1 MLLPLI
7 VYQSMFTI
15 KRWDQFTT
23 TVNFTNSD
31 WTATDITWCTVFFIV
46 RTTENPTSTDDED
59 STVIFKKDITV
70 HSNAVWWI
78 KTIPLLSTDRD
89 ITPWTYYR
97 ELQILFTNNDIRS
110 ANTGIFNVLPD
121 LNKRV
126 W

>member
-1 MLLPLI
+1 
-7 VYQSMFTI
+7 MFTI

-31 WTATDITWCTVFFIV
+31 WSATDITWCTVFFIV
-46 RTTENPTSTDDED
+46 RTTENPTSLNDED

-78 KTIPLLSTDRD
+78 TTIPLLSTDTD
-89 ITPWTYYR
+89 ITPWTYYW
-97 ELQILFTNNDIRS
+97 ELQILFTNDDIRS
-110 ANTGIFNVLPD
+110 ANTGVFNVLPD

-126 W
+126 WVI